1 MKIISNYNIF
11 EIKANNKI
19 TFKAHLP
26 QNITKSVYPE
36 TLSNAMERACANI
49 IAELNIRSRAMNESE
64 KFIKLRE
71 EFSPD
76 FAKRIHEEEKAA
88 WDFYINSNPDTMKT
102 FEVAQDNMTQLFSD
116 KETYKKFLD
125 IDKTKITKHE
135 QKQLKDILKAFDE
148 RLNSGELY
156 KAIEKKEKE
165 IAQKYNSYVA
175 KIDGKEVS
183 KPEISKIIQTETDP
197 QIRQKAYEATI
208 KGGDLIADDMVE
220 FVKRRNEFAKS
231 KGYDNFFEYKLKED
245 FNVDVKLLDKLIAEV
260 YSGAKDKIKAIQQKT
275 TKELKEIFG
284 IEKLEGHHY
293 GLLMD
298 SNPEKSVNKIL
309 ENTNIEEICK
319 NAYRGMGYNI
329 DELIKNGN
337 LTLDLYPRK
346 GKNTHGFAF
355 CITPGEDAR
364 ILANLRND
372 SRSIDTLN
380 HELGHCVYDL
390 GISKDLPFVDREP
403 SSPAFTEAIA
413 MMMGDLPKK
422 ENILKNIIPP
432 EILVKFKN
440 SLKEDESN
448 FISKCLLII
457 DFEREFY
464 KNPEQNPGKLWSDLR
479 RKYRGQDTV
488 PNNEWATIP
497 HYLSHPAYYQNYFRA
512 SLMKAQIYN
521 HLHSVLGNITE
532 NPKTAQYLIDNIF
545 SKGAYVEEYELIKQL
560 TGKDFSASDYIK
572 TL

>member
-1 MKIISNYNIF
+1 MKINSNYNNFTVKRTNI
-11 EIKANNKI
+11 E
-19 TFKAHLP
+19 FKARLP
-26 QNITKSVYPE
+26 KNITTIYPE
-36 TLSNAMERACANI
+36 AISNAMERSCANI

-76 FAKRIHEEEKAA
+76 LAKRIHEEEKAA

-102 FEVAQDNMTQLFSD
+102 FEAAQDNITQLFSN
-116 KETYKKFLD
+116 KETYQKFLD
-125 IDKTKITKHE
+125 IDNTKITKHE
-135 QKQLKDILKAFDE
+135 QKQLKNILKAFDE
-148 RLNSGELY
+148 RLNSGELFRS
-156 KAIEKKEKE
+156 IEKRENE

-175 KIDGKEVS
+175 KIDGKEIS
-183 KPEISKIIQTETDP
+183 KPEISKIMQTETDP

-220 FVKRRNEFAKS
+220 FVKLRNEFAKS

-245 FNVDVKLLDKLIAEV
+245 FDVDIKLLDKLIAEV
-260 YSGAKDKIKAIQQKT
+260 YLGAKDKIKAIQQKT
-275 TKELKEIFG
+275 TKELKQIFKT
-284 IEKLEGHHY
+284 EKLEGYHY
-293 GLLMD
+293 GLLTD
-298 SNPEKSVNKIL
+298 TNPEKPVNNIL
-309 ENTNIEEICK
+309 ENTNIEDICK
-319 NAYRGMGYNI
+319 NGYKGMGYNI

-422 ENILKNIIPP
+422 ENILNNIIPP
-432 EILVKFKN
+432 EILNKFKN

-448 FISKCLLII
+448 FVSKCLLII

-464 KNPEQNPGKLWSDLR
+464 KNPEQNPAKLWSELR
-479 RKYRGQDTV
+479 LKYRGQDHA

-521 HLHSVLGNITE
+521 HLHSALGNITE
-532 NPKTAQYLIDNIF
+532 NKKTAQYLIDNIF
-545 SKGAYVEEYELIKQL
+545 SKGASVEEYELIKQL
-560 TGKDFSASDYIK
+560 TGKNFSAEDYIK

>member
-1 MKIISNYNIF
+1 MKINSNYNNFTVKRTNI
-11 EIKANNKI
+11 E
-19 TFKAHLP
+19 FKARLP
-26 QNITKSVYPE
+26 KNITTIYPE
-36 TLSNAMERACANI
+36 VLSNAMERACANI

-156 KAIEKKEKE
+156 KAIEKKENE

-220 FVKRRNEFAKS
+220 FVKRRNEFAKF

-245 FNVDVKLLDKLIAEV
+245 FDVDVKLLDKLIAEV
-260 YSGAKDKIKAIQQKT
+260 YSGAKDKIKVIQQKT
-275 TKELKEIFG
+275 SQELKQIF
-284 IEKLEGHHY
+284 EVKKLEGYHY
-293 GLLMD
+293 GLLTD
-298 SNPEKSVNKIL
+298 SSPEKPVNRIL
-309 ENTNIEEICK
+309 EDENIEEICK

-390 GISKDLPFVDREP
+390 GISKDLPFVDRDP

-479 RKYRGQDTV
+479 RKYRGQDTA

>member
-1 MKIISNYNIF
+1 MKINSNYNNFTVKRTNI
-11 EIKANNKI
+11 E
-19 TFKAHLP
+19 FKARLP
-26 QNITKSVYPE
+26 KNIIKTVYPE
-36 TLSNAMERACANI
+36 ATSNAMERACANI
-49 IAELNIRSRAMNESE
+49 IAELNIRSKAMNESE

-76 FAKRIHEEEKAA
+76 LAKRIHEEEKAA

-102 FEVAQDNMTQLFSD
+102 FETVQDNITQLFSN
-116 KETYKKFLD
+116 KETYQKFLD
-125 IDKTKITKHE
+125 INKKKLTKHE

-148 RLNSGELY
+148 RLNSGELF
-156 KAIEKKEKE
+156 KAIEKKENE

-183 KPEISKIIQTETDP
+183 KPEISRIIQTETDL

-220 FVKRRNEFAKS
+220 FVKLRNEFAKS

-245 FNVDVKLLDKLIAEV
+245 FDVDVKLLDKLIAEV

-293 GLLMD
+293 GLLTD

-432 EILVKFKN
+432 EILNKFKN

-448 FISKCLLII
+448 FVSKCLLII

-464 KNPEQNPGKLWSDLR
+464 KNPEQNPAKLWSDLR
-479 RKYRGQDTV
+479 RKYRGQDHA

-532 NPKTAQYLIDNIF
+532 NKKTAQYLVDNIF
-545 SKGAYVEEYELIKQL
+545 SKGASVEEYELIKQL
-560 TGKDFSASDYIK
+560 TGKNFSAEDYIK